1 MIWSGKDRGKMKS
14 VLKTRKVDLKLG
26 KKGLTAIFLE
36 ESKKVISVDKM
47 IKVSLDS
54 DKRKRKE
61 QTQVFAKTL
70 GLSHIST
77 VGRIASFG
85 LNDELLNQA
94 NLNGETSP

>member
-1 MIWSGKDRGKMKS
+1 MKS

-26 KKGLTAIFLE
+26 KKGLTANFLE
-36 ESKKVISVDKM
+36 EAKKVISVDKM

>member
-1 MIWSGKDRGKMKS
+1 MTLSGKDRGKMKS

-26 KKGLTAIFLE
+26 KKGLTANFLE
-36 ESKKVISVDKM
+36 EAKKVISLDKM

-61 QTQVFAKTL
+61 QTQVFAQTL

-77 VGRIASFG
+77 VGRTASFC
-85 LNDELLNQA
+85 LVDE
-94 NLNGETSP
+94 S

>member
-26 KKGLTAIFLE
+26 KKGLTANFLE
-36 ESKKVISVDKM
+36 EAKKVISVDKM

-77 VGRIASFG
+77 VGRIASFC